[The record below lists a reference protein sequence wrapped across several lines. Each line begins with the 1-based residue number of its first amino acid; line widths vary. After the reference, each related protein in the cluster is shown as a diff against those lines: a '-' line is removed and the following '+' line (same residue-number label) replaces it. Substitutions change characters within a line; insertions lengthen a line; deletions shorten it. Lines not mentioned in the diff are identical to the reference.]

1 MGCTLRYNLHLIR
14 EATLE
19 DQDFVA
25 LIIRKSRIAL
35 ILDRVYSIQFFLIY
49 QIYLRKK
56 TKLYNLKLYLSLP
69 LVISEISSLKTFY
82 VWSNESM
89 NWIAKIILLVP
100 QKKSQLNQSKL
111 PSVWWHVNVFEMHEI
126 TFYVNG

>member
-1 MGCTLRYNLHLIR
+1 MGSTLRYNLHLIR

-49 QIYLRKK
+49 QIYSQKK
-56 TKLYNLKLYLSLP
+56 NKLYNLKLYLSLP

-82 VWSNESM
+82 V
-89 NWIAKIILLVP
+89 
-100 QKKSQLNQSKL
+100 
-111 PSVWWHVNVFEMHEI
+111 
-126 TFYVNG
+126 